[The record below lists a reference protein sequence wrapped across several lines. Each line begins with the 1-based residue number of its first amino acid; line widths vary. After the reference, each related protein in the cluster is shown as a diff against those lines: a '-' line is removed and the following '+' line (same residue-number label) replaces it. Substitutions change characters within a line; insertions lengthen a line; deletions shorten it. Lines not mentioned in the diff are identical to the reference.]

1 MKFGKIDNLI
11 ILGGSYISIRF
22 LKSLKKRGVKFNFF
36 TSKRLLNDLMPNGI
50 SLKQNLLN
58 YNLEF
63 TSTENIN
70 NCKKFIYLLNKSY
83 LILGFGEPWKLS
95 DKLLKKVGNKFL
107 DFMGIPM
114 PEYRG
119 GAHYSWMIL
128 NKNFK
133 GGCFLQN
140 VNKNTIQGYSDSG
153 HYFMK
158 LLYKYPK
165 RLSIPNDYFEFSINK
180 EINFLNSFITKLK
193 NGKDFKLK
201 KITEKGSSNFPRLNA
216 EINGFIDW
224 DYDLDELNRFI
235 NAFSSPY
242 KGASTFYDNKRVY
255 LKSSKVFKRNNF
267 HVYCAGLII
276 NIFKEKIYIAAKGG
290 ILVVNTIMDRKNNN
304 FNKNLILGKR
314 FLTPRRY
321 IEKAKIH
328 KFF

>member
-11 ILGGSYISIRF
+11 ILGGSHISIKF
-22 LKSLKKRGVKFNFF
+22 LTLLKKRRVKFKFF

-50 SLKQNLLN
+50 TLKQNLFN
-58 YNLEF
+58 NNFEF

-70 NCKKFIYLLNKSY
+70 KCKKFISSINKSF
-83 LILGFGEPWKLS
+83 LILGFGEPWKLNN
-95 DKLLKKVGNKFL
+95 KLLKKVGNRFL

-128 NKNFK
+128 NKHFE

-153 HYFMK
+153 QYYMK

-165 RLSIPNDYFEFSINK
+165 NLSIPNDYFKFSTKK
-180 EINFLNSFITKLK
+180 EIAFLNNFIIKLK
-193 NGKDFKLK
+193 GNNNFKLK
-201 KITEKGSSNFPRLNA
+201 KMKNKGSVNFPRLNTNL
-216 EINGFIDW
+216 NGFIDW
-224 DYDLDELNRFI
+224 SYDVDELNRFI

-242 KGASTFYDNKRVY
+242 SGASTYYNNQRVY
-255 LKSSKVFKRNNF
+255 FKNSKIFKKNNF
-267 HVYCAGLII
+267 HIYCSGLIV

-290 ILVVNTIMDRKNNN
+290 ILTVDSVSDKTGKDFKKR
-304 FNKNLILGKR
+304 LVLGKR
-314 FLTPRRY
+314 FLTPKNY

-328 KFF
+328 HFF

>member
-11 ILGGSYISIRF
+11 ILGGSYISIKF
-22 LKSLKKRGVKFNFF
+22 LNLLKKRGIKFNFY
-36 TSKRLLNDLMPNGI
+36 TSKRQLNDLMPNGI

-58 YNLEF
+58 YKFEF
-63 TSTENIN
+63 TATENIN
-70 NCKKFIYLLNKSY
+70 KCKKFIYSLNKSY
-83 LILGFGEPWKLS
+83 LILGFGQPWKLNN
-95 DKLLKKVGNKFL
+95 KLLKKVENKFL

-165 RLSIPNDYFEFSINK
+165 NLSIPNDYFEFSIKK
-180 EINFLNSFITKLK
+180 EMNFLNNFISKLK
-193 NGKDFKLK
+193 NEKDFKLK
-201 KITEKGSSNFPRLNA
+201 KITENKSSNFPRLNTD
-216 EINGFIDW
+216 INGFINW
-224 DYDLDELNRFI
+224 DYNIDELNRFI

-242 KGASTFYDNKRVY
+242 KGASTFYKNKRVY

-290 ILVVNTIMDRKNNN
+290 ILVVDTILDKK
-304 FNKNLILGKR
+304 NKNFKNKLILGKR
-314 FLTPRRY
+314 FLTPSRY